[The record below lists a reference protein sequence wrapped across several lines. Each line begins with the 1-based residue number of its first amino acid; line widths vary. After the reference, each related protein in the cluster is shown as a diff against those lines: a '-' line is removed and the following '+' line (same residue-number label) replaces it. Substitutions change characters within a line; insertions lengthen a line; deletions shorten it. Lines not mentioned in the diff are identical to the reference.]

1 MGLELYYKAFFDLS
15 SCRTGLHGSEGPILW
30 TALDRWAE
38 KYELDEEQW
47 EDLVY
52 YIGQMDEVK
61 LRRRRGNANGRY
73 RHRIFASS
81 H

>member
-52 YIGQMDEVK
+52 YIGQMDEVYLKFKAKK
-61 LRRRRGNANGRY
+61 LGGPQTPPKKGKR
-73 RHRIFASS
+73 
-81 H
+81 